1 MYEDM
6 ALEQLSS
13 DKSFDSTF
21 TAVKSS
27 TSGIVSYYMDGYEG
41 FDVNNLSADDFDKT
55 KYSKEL
61 LKKAIL
67 LNPENLY
74 IRLLMMRTGR
84 LLSCLQKKNTAK

>member
-21 TAVKSS
+21 TSVKSS

-41 FDVNNLSADDFDKT
+41 FDINNLSADDLIKP
-55 KYSKEL
+55 SI
-61 LKKAIL
+61 LK
-67 LNPENLY
+67 N
-74 IRLLMMRTGR
+74 
-84 LLSCLQKKNTAK
+84 C